1 MERKEKVN
9 EIKDY
14 IDILQRKN
22 VDIETLDLWVEE
34 AYQGIEDKE
43 NIEEYMAEANR
54 IMRKYAIE
62 EDFEEEEPEE
72 REEIEVSFE
81 TDTSEALSGED
92 EAQEEK
98 KAELRESIAKYE
110 KLYARYYEKQQN
122 LGEEDQIR
130 YYALKAKFAKLRCR
144 YDRLQLKNLEE
155 EKEAG
160 NKAGEALKGDYQLLV
175 EHYNELVGEFNEI
188 SEQYCFLKD
197 KYRKLERRA
206 DDDVRSYVF
215 MTLYQR
221 YFESIRQAEGMEYD
235 EILEEEDPDTP
246 EEGVEQP
253 DIMEEERAEEEPVV
267 SVSSETPEQPAESG
281 SGEEESEAPAESSE
295 QPAAVGPMEY
305 LEDGKEAFGAAEASE
320 PGQALE
326 GAMEV
331 SSPEKVKESP
341 ETVETVEAAQAV
353 ENTVRIEE
361 TPLQA
366 PFQEEAVQKEDVSVT
381 PVENG
386 TEESQESRVERI
398 NRNIDNAIERV
409 NAMNQ
414 APYEMPAGRTET
426 AAVPVSENLPE
437 HIVEY
442 VEDKKEEKPASEPE
456 KRNSYAP
463 SIGAV
468 PPAAFNGNA
477 GPVFGTTVYSWE
489 AEPEAYAVEPEAPAV
504 SESTYETG
512 PMKSEGDVN
521 PQPAAGGSQAGYGET
536 PGKPVQEVVANPSAY
551 AEAPGKPIP
560 EAVVNPSV
568 YGEAPAKP
576 IPEAVANPSAYGE
589 TPAKPIPEVVANPSA
604 YGETPIKPIPEA
616 VANPSAYGEAQVKP
630 IPEAVA
636 NPSAYGETPVKLIS
650 EAVANPSAYRE
661 VPVKPVQE
669 VVANPSAY
677 TEAPVKPIP
686 EAVMNPSAYGE
697 TPIKPIPEAM
707 ANPSA
712 YAEASVK
719 PIPEAVANPSAYGET
734 PIKPIPEAVANPST
748 YGEVPGKPIP
758 EAVAQPLTY
767 GEPQVNPVPEAATQP
782 SAYVEPPV
790 KPVPEVMS
798 YSSAYGELPVENR
811 GGSSQP
817 TEVQPLPYE
826 EPELQIAYEDLD
838 SVDLIDGCFWC
849 MKNGHERE
857 ALERLV
863 AQMPSY
869 YVESGILYYCEN
881 EEEKHR
887 LVEQLQLEYKNTP
900 AAEKYKFDNIN
911 DYIMKYRSVNLGENS
926 IKIRIADT
934 RQPINGYSNVR
945 ESEDVSLFL
954 ELRKNIQLY
963 DELCSL
969 QSEFHSPGADA
980 VGQMVK
986 TRDEKVMHYLKHI
999 RDLKNRLEE
1008 KEILTID
1015 AEEVYYTRG
1024 RIESYNPEKG
1034 FGKVVSINGEKAHF
1048 MSSKIKD
1055 DPDMYREGVDV
1066 IYKTGKNE
1074 NGYFVIEISIAK

>member
-1 MERKEKVN
+1 MN

-62 EDFEEEEPEE
+62 EDLEEEEPEE
-72 REEIEVSFE
+72 KEEIEVSFE
-81 TDTSEALSGED
+81 TDASNALSGED

-98 KAELRESIAKYE
+98 RAELRGSIAKYE

-122 LGEEDQIR
+122 LREEDQIR

-144 YDRLQLKNLEE
+144 YDRLQLKNLED

-160 NKAGEALKGDYQLLV
+160 NKAGEALKEDYQLLV

-235 EILEEEDPDTP
+235 EILEEENSDTP
-246 EEGVEQP
+246 KDEVEQP

-267 SVSSETPEQPAESG
+267 LGSSENFEQPAG
-281 SGEEESEAPAESSE
+281 SGFGEAESEELSENSE
-295 QPAAVGPMEY
+295 QPAAVGSMEY
-305 LEDGKEAFGAAEASE
+305 LEDGKE
-320 PGQALE
+320 
-326 GAMEV
+326 V
-331 SSPEKVKESP
+331 SGPEDVKESP

-353 ENTVRIEE
+353 GNTVWIEE
-361 TPLQA
+361 TTLQA
-366 PFQEEAVQKEDVSVT
+366 AFQEEAVAAQKEDVSVA

-386 TEESQESRVERI
+386 AEESQESRVERI

-414 APYEMPAGRTET
+414 APYEMPAGRTEA
-426 AAVPVSENLPE
+426 AAVPASENLPE
-437 HIVEY
+437 HIAQHVES
-442 VEDKKEEKPASEPE
+442 KKEEKRVSEPE
-456 KRNSYAP
+456 NRNSYAP

-468 PPAAFNGNA
+468 PPAAFNGNSA
-477 GPVFGTTVYSWE
+477 PVFGTTVYSWE
-489 AEPEAYAVEPEAPAV
+489 AEPEAYAVEREEPAV
-504 SESTYETG
+504 SESAYKTEPT
-512 PMKSEGDVN
+512 KSEGDVKT
-521 PQPAAGGSQAGYGET
+521 QPVAGGSQTGYVEA
-536 PGKPVQEVVANPSAY
+536 PVKPVAEAVAQPSAY
-551 AEAPGKPIP
+551 GKTPVEPIP
-560 EAVVNPSV
+560 EAVVQPSGYV
-568 YGEAPAKP
+568 EAPVKP
-576 IPEAVANPSAYGE
+576 VQEAVA
-589 TPAKPIPEVVANPSA
+589 
-604 YGETPIKPIPEA
+604 
-616 VANPSAYGEAQVKP
+616 Q
-630 IPEAVA
+630 
-636 NPSAYGETPVKLIS
+636 PSAYGETPV
-650 EAVANPSAYRE
+650 E
-661 VPVKPVQE
+661 
-669 VVANPSAY
+669 
-677 TEAPVKPIP
+677 PIP
-686 EAVMNPSAYGE
+686 EAV
-697 TPIKPIPEAM
+697 
-707 ANPSA
+707 
-712 YAEASVK
+712 V
-719 PIPEAVANPSAYGET
+719 
-734 PIKPIPEAVANPST
+734 
-748 YGEVPGKPIP
+748 
-758 EAVAQPLTY
+758 
-767 GEPQVNPVPEAATQP
+767 QP
-782 SAYVEPPV
+782 SAYVETPV
-790 KPVPEVMS
+790 KPVPDIMLHSSTYGEVTAEPVPEVMS
-798 YSSAYGELPVENR
+798 YSSTYGELPVENME
-811 GGSSQP
+811 GSSQSSD
-817 TEVQPLPYE
+817 VQPLPYE

-857 ALERLV
+857 ALERLA
-863 AQMPSY
+863 AQMSSY

-881 EEEKHR
+881 AEEKHR
-887 LVEQLQLEYKNTP
+887 LVEQLQLEYKNTT

-963 DELCSL
+963 DELCIL

-999 RDLKNRLEE
+999 RNLKNRLEE

-1024 RIESYNPEKG
+1024 RIECYNPDKG

-1055 DPDMYREGVDV
+1055 DPNMYREGADV